1 MTMELKKGDKVRIK
15 PNLTV
20 GIYGTNSVVNEM
32 LKYAGK
38 IATIENVYE
47 PKKYRPDKQ
56 TYGKE
61 YIIDLDCNYYSWT
74 KEMFT
79 VETTDKELF
88 SVIEDMIGVTEKE
101 LELDYE
107 ANYSKKPTRKE
118 LINYIRNKFEKFL

>member
-1 MTMELKKGDKVRIK
+1 MTELKKGDKVRIK

-61 YIIDLDCNYYSWT
+61 YGCVHPCSR
-74 KEMFT
+74 
-79 VETTDKELF
+79 
-88 SVIEDMIGVTEKE
+88 
-101 LELDYE
+101 
-107 ANYSKKPTRKE
+107 P
-118 LINYIRNKFEKFL
+118 